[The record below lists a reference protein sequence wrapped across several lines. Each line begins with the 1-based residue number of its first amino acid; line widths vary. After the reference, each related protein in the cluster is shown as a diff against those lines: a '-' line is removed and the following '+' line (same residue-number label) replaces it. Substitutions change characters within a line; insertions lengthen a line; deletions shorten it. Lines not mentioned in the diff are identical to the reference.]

1 MWINELELELG
12 QSVASSILDSISD
25 LFTLTKL
32 GELFTLS
39 SGSPSLADL
48 VIQQSF
54 LWVVLQVA
62 ILFHFTK
69 NLKYVMQCCQS
80 LKKNWQK
87 LTSFDEAFLTNGTCI
102 RVFYTPYLMSGQ
114 LVRLRVHNLHFEWK
128 FNCFYILIIK
138 VSIKARCSHGQNWLY

>member
-1 MWINELELELG
+1 MNLNLNLD
-12 QSVASSILDSISD
+12 SLLRVSILDSISD
-25 LFTLTKL
+25 LFTLRKL

-80 LKKNWQK
+80 LKKIDKN
-87 LTSFDEAFLTNGTCI
+87 
-102 RVFYTPYLMSGQ
+102 
-114 LVRLRVHNLHFEWK
+114 
-128 FNCFYILIIK
+128 
-138 VSIKARCSHGQNWLY
+138 